1 MPGRSCKWSRSML
14 ERLIELDDQ
23 GVEVHAITTT
33 LQEEFDGLPE
43 NHGETVAELRMLKTG
58 MYCYHT
64 RLSLRLS

>member
-1 MPGRSCKWSRSML
+1 MPGRSCKWPRSML
-14 ERLIELDDQ
+14 ERLIELDNQ

-58 MYCYHT
+58 MSCYLT
-64 RLSLRLS
+64 RPSL

>member
-1 MPGRSCKWSRSML
+1 ML